1 VRDYSPSIGSEL
13 LRVTLVEFLDP
24 ECESCA
30 FFHPIVK
37 GVLKKYE
44 GRIRYVVRY
53 APFHGNSKYAISI
66 LDAARKQGKY
76 WEALDLMFLKLP
88 EWGNHHA
95 PKPELI
101 LTFLP
106 ALNLDMEKLK
116 VDMNDPAISKMIEQ
130 EITDGMRLQVR
141 QTPTFFVNGQILNL
155 RSENDL
161 AEAIEAAM

>member
-1 VRDYSPSIGSEL
+1 
-13 LRVTLVEFLDP
+13 
-24 ECESCA
+24 
-30 FFHPIVK
+30 
-37 GVLKKYE
+37 
-44 GRIRYVVRY
+44 
-53 APFHGNSKYAISI
+53 
-66 LDAARKQGKY
+66 
-76 WEALDLMFLKLP
+76 MFLKLP